1 VCSPTGCC
9 QHPNN
14 AAAQSKLFT
23 YVGRGGGG
31 DNSITKDSITMA
43 IKFFIYTNHCQ
54 AATKPK
60 ASLFMV
66 KYLYYYFKSLY

>member
-1 VCSPTGCC
+1 VCSLTGCR
-9 QHPNN
+9 QRPND

-31 DNSITKDSITMA
+31 DDGVAKDSITMA
-43 IKFFIYTNHCQ
+43 TKFFIYTDCCQ

-60 ASLFMV
+60 ASLFVV
-66 KYLYYYFKSLY
+66 KRLYYYFKSLY